1 MSLRELSILKL
12 GEHGSNRRIWI
23 ASRSIFKTGMS
34 VGSRMNVVYNESKIE
49 FVSDVNGSK
58 VVSGR
63 DEQRSPFIGF

>member
-1 MSLRELSILKL
+1 
-12 GEHGSNRRIWI
+12 
-23 ASRSIFKTGMS
+23 
-34 VGSRMNVVYNESKIE
+34 MNVVYNESKIE